1 MFLRFQ
7 KVNGLNIQAEYKSSK
22 QADSY
27 SLLISVYHAF
37 SRLESARVNINS
49 VPAPSVLITL
59 IFCLCA

>member
-27 SLLISVYHAF
+27 SLLISIYQSMQEKLPVAGFLYITH
-37 SRLESARVNINS
+37 S
-49 VPAPSVLITL
+49 PGWKAPE
-59 IFCLCA
+59 